1 MPCPDGADCVTPG
14 QTIEDVS
21 ALEGYFMGFDGSG
34 TVFLPCLNEAACT
47 HSDDS
52 GCASGYTGD
61 ACTQCVNGSVLT
73 DGYKCEL
80 CPDETMT
87 ILVFLMGV
95 SIFASYLIFK
105 LRSKRKGTTDP
116 TEPYQQPR

>member
-1 MPCPDGADCVTPG
+1 MLC
-14 QTIEDVS
+14 
-21 ALEGYFMGFDGSG
+21 
-34 TVFLPCLNEAACT
+34 AANDELT
-47 HSDDS
+47 LHEYIAILGGKNSD
-52 GCASGYTGD
+52 TGD
-61 ACTQCVNGSVLT
+61 ACTQCGNGSVLT